1 MSPLSGEMGPA
12 PHPPIYPMTLAWTVA
27 CAGCRKLEYQ
37 VQPAK
42 WGWLRERTERLE
54 TTSEGPKKK
63 WHALALRCHC
73 GSLGFQTFPK
83 KNRGARIGGADSWM
97 CTDVEQCPR
106 WKTTAWS
113 FRSLAGRRS
122 SLGQLWFLCLELSCR
137 AEIHTGA
144 WKFNVDTTK
153 LWEQQEAAFR
163 MFRTDLIYTSMILSL
178 VIPDYQ
184 ETWHFQTTF
193 ANICRKTVLDFLL
206 KRILHLNSSYTE
218 PWNSTASELC
228 RKRKFEASVTHLE

>member
-12 PHPPIYPMTLAWTVA
+12 PHLPHDTSVNCSL
-27 CAGCRKLEYQ
+27 CRKLEYQ

-42 WGWLRERTERLE
+42 WGWLRGRTERLE
-54 TTSEGPKKK
+54 TTSEAPKKK

-97 CTDVEQCPR
+97 CIDVEQCPR

-113 FRSLAGRRS
+113 FHSLAGRRS
-122 SLGQLWFLCLELSCR
+122 SLEQLWFLCLELSCR
-137 AEIHTGA
+137 AEIRTGA

-153 LWEQQEAAFR
+153 LWKLQGAACRVFC
-163 MFRTDLIYTSMILSL
+163 TDLIYTPTILSL
-178 VIPDYQ
+178 VNP
-184 ETWHFQTTF
+184 WLPSNMTF
-193 ANICRKTVLDFLL
+193 PNYFC
-206 KRILHLNSSYTE
+206 
-218 PWNSTASELC
+218 
-228 RKRKFEASVTHLE
+228 